1 MTLLLLAGLLALAPL
16 PGGGAGRG
24 ASPPLPH
31 DLHLTS
37 ANAAVEGEFVLLRIR
52 FFKDDLEAALG
63 AHVGAT
69 VLALTENADVDRVFL
84 AYLEEHLAIRV
95 DGESLAPAIL
105 AKGEDVLDREPVWWY
120 ALEYRAAAPVTRL
133 TMRNTLLFELFDDQ
147 RNVVKFVHFPEESQ
161 QTFAFAPD
169 EAEHEVVWKGGGP

>member
-1 MTLLLLAGLLALAPL
+1 MTPSLIALLLALAPL
-16 PGGGAGRG
+16 PGAGTGGTEP
-24 ASPPLPH
+24 PPLPH

-37 ANAAVEGEFVLLRIR
+37 ANAAVEGEFVLLRVR

-63 AHVGAT
+63 RQVGTT
-69 VLALTENADVDRVFL
+69 VLALTESDEADRIFL
-84 AYLEEHLAIRV
+84 AYLAEHLAIRV
-95 DGESLAPAIL
+95 DGERLAPAIL

-161 QTFAFAPD
+161 QTFAFAPG
-169 EAEHEVVWKGGGP
+169 EAEHEAVFRR